1 MTTIITGIAVAFF
14 VAIMAR
20 QLKISEFRQI
30 WINEIRKEISEYI
43 TKADEWSETYLDY
56 NLESA
61 QEKKAQGYLKL
72 NTLKYEAFRLYRS
85 IEIRFK
91 LDDDEANELLST
103 LINLLDPKFSERSAW
118 REEADKGV
126 LQTRMLLKKEWET
139 TKNPFGTIAAF
150 RFFAFLRKGVK

>member
-1 MTTIITGIAVAFF
+1 MTTIITGIAIAFF

-56 NLESA
+56 NLESEH
-61 QEKKAQGYLKL
+61 EKKAQGYLKL
-72 NTLKYEAFRLYRS
+72 NSIKYEAFRLYRS
-85 IEIRFK
+85 IKIRFK

-103 LINLLDPKFSERSAW
+103 LINLLDPKFSERNTW
-118 REEADKGV
+118 GKEADKAI
-126 LQTRMLLKKEWET
+126 LQARILLKKEWET
-139 TKNPFGTIAAF
+139 TKNPLKTIAAYK
-150 RFFAFLRKGVK
+150 FFAFLHKGDK